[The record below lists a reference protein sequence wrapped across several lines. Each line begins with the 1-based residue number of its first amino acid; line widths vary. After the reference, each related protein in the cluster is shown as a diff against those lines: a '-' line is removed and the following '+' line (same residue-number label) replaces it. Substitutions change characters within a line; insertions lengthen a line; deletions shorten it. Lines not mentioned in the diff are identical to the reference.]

1 MQALRG
7 YSPLATIS
15 PATHIHFRCVAVGI
29 GVQGFARLGDEVEEL
44 LPVPEDQVGEGGGE
58 VFGEEL
64 LVAGDVAVL
73 VGVDVV
79 VVQLAK
85 NLIVSAHVVRGS
97 GHSGWL
103 SVLAFRCL
111 GLVQTGNT
119 TGNWFWPRLRLPA
132 GHVGPARRPSHAGS
146 IGRDGCREV
155 QAQARV
161 GGLLLLGNRML
172 VVLLAAAAHDHEVSA
187 VHDDPLAGPAAVR
200 ADKEL
205 PGRAEAEDRDDCLIQ
220 PVRRRSACQPV
231 PSLLSRYQ
239 FIHSRVYGRP

>member
-119 TGNWFWPRLRLPA
+119 TGNWFWARLRLPQA
-132 GHVGPARRPSHAGS
+132 MLFRPAARRMPVQSAGMGAEKFRPRRAS
-146 IGRDGCREV
+146 AGYFC
-155 QAQARV
+155 
-161 GGLLLLGNRML
+161 LGT
-172 VVLLAAAAHDHEVSA
+172 E
-187 VHDDPLAGPAAVR
+187 
-200 ADKEL
+200 
-205 PGRAEAEDRDDCLIQ
+205 CW
-220 PVRRRSACQPV
+220 
-231 PSLLSRYQ
+231 
-239 FIHSRVYGRP
+239 